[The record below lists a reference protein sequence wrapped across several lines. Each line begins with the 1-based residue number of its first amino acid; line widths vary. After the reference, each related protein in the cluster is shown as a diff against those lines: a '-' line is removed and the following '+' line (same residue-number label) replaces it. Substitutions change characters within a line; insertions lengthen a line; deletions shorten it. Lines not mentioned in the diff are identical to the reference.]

1 MNMNTKRAVA
11 VMAASVTLLC
21 VGMSSAT
28 SASIQ
33 VDTAA
38 YNNRHWMT
46 VFTNEVPLTWNWPTN
61 ATSATLA
68 IVGMNSSLTTDFA
81 PATSN
86 YLWEAFTG
94 DTPAKEDVCDLTLTF
109 YKESSTVVGS
119 LTSRLAI
126 VQAPFGLSPVDTGAS
141 DETWTSLTLMGNVVL
156 PYDGRWTA
164 ATEAATVSQLVIAKE
179 DGMTQTNNL
188 ADASG
193 YLGWKLESSAWGNG
207 TFNLAL
213 TFPGTV
219 MDAWTATLVRL
230 PTGIIIL
237 IM

>member
-1 MNMNTKRAVA
+1 MNMNTKRAVVAMA
-11 VMAASVTLLC
+11 VLVTLLGA
-21 VGMSSAT
+21 GMSGAT

-46 VFTNEVPLTWNWPTN
+46 VFTNEVPLTWDWPTN

-68 IVGMNSSLTTDFA
+68 IVGMNSSLTTNFTSQ
-81 PATSN
+81 TSN
-86 YLWEAFTG
+86 CLWRAFAG
-94 DTPAKEDVCDLTLTF
+94 GTPENEDVCDLILTF
-109 YKESSTVVGS
+109 YKDGSSVVGS

-126 VQAPFGLSPVDTGAS
+126 AQATFGSSPVDTAAS
-141 DETWTSLTLMGNVVL
+141 DKKWTSLRGNVLL

-164 ATEAATVSQLVIAKE
+164 VTAAATVSQLVIAKE
-179 DGMTQTNNL
+179 GDMTQTNSL

-193 YLGWKLESSAWGNG
+193 YMGWKLEPSAWGSG

-219 MDAWTATLVRL
+219 PDAWTATLVRL
-230 PTGIIIL
+230 PTGTIII